1 MFLCQLDGKIYS
13 DENIHHDIVLKNV
26 TKELECKCCS
36 QCWGLFNTKYHLGDK
51 NNIFKI
57 PVDEVIKV
65 YKISH
70 TNFEFKAEKD
80 KPESKIIT
88 DILKTMKNIEKKKN
102 KDFQ

>member
-13 DENIHHDIVLKNV
+13 DENIHHDIVLKNNS
-26 TKELECKCCS
+26 KELECKCCS

-51 NNIFKI
+51 NNVFKI
-57 PVDEVIKV
+57 PIDEVIKV

-70 TNFEFKAEKD
+70 TNFEFKAEKN
-80 KPESKIIT
+80 KPESKVLT